1 MVLRAAIGDF
11 EDAQIYGTLQQSFDD
26 TIREKRYFFLPDI
39 RSFALVALEIVS
51 KMCEKKF
58 QNRYVTYDSEHVPL
72 KLNLTNC
79 ISDEE
84 DEFGAQYGYEI
95 EDTHR
100 MYGGIQPEDMYYH
113 ERTERCM
120 SPEYTMK
127 NRNDSLEN
135 LMDKNRPMSPAYN
148 VPNRQSTPETVCS
161 DSDGEDR
168 EVAKYTSERKPLSSG
183 RPLSPKV
190 YKNSEKNSVKHETE
204 RTLSPN
210 RVMSPSSIGK
220 VSQRKSRKDTPK
232 PTDITLSAN
241 RVKSPQRSLSPSMY
255 DHERCVSPDP
265 MKDAKLQEL
274 RKETESGKRSTKKER
289 KTSFS
294 RKQKSEKHDDGQAFE
309 AFVGDSAAKQSKRK
323 DGNWLTKPSSIL
335 KSITNNET
343 AVSVFKAKPVDEENH
358 LDAIEEEDIE
368 SNQNKSRQTKSFKS
382 KEKVKGEVWDII
394 DEQFYTQC
402 NKKASNKLKKTVSG
416 ESRSSLWSFI
426 STPDDWDDDDEINNI
441 LDCLPGMAEPSELR
455 RSAITVEEIM
465 KEQERAMLKK
475 NETKRFTLADL
486 NKSKFELIDYYE
498 MLKARQI
505 TIDQVPQD
513 KREMLMN
520 VVELK
525 LEEKLKKEG
534 KFKDNG
540 VIRNDELYSNAM
552 APGGAGNDN
561 SAEPVKVVSF
571 RRAQQSNSATVTSG
585 VKQVN
590 DSRAKSAPLKRPRTP
605 MKKPESK
612 TPQIN
617 PAFADSQNIVK
628 RNKARSAL
636 RKALNNKNTF
646 NGVPRQ
652 HVRTPV
658 GEKQDLTVKYATVK
672 KINVE
677 SHDNHESMD
686 MCQSNDTEV
695 LKVPVPT
702 KESFSIT
709 KVKPAKVSVKRYSSF
724 SSNESSSSYLYN
736 DNSRKTDVSLTSG
749 ELTSVSS
756 QSESDQFETDGHM
769 TDVEGQSAQTF
780 NARRK
785 VLNRGPGSRVDS
797 GFDSGSMSS
806 EMSAPLHSKQYY
818 SPIQNTSA
826 KHNVNSWARNYKSM
840 EFIPNSPFDMSG
852 NFISPSAS
860 LPAEK
865 FVEQFAYPERPSSA
879 VRNAFSYSVSA
890 NGDNKHLMD
899 NDSGIGLSKHISNQI
914 RSNMNEMSSG
924 SSLNS
929 DSTITPTMI
938 NVAGSANKGTINL
951 NQRPMSPS
959 QRPMSP
965 SQRPMSPEIPVSQR
979 PMSPERPMSPNV
991 RPTEHRPILKA
1002 KARVLSPNR
1011 DQSTSR
1017 PTSAASNHVM
1027 GNRPFSPN
1035 GRSDQRPFSPNG
1047 RTNNRPFSPNGRS
1060 DSSPFSPNERS
1071 ANRPFSPNARSK
1083 SSERPFSPAGR
1094 ETSNKMRST
1103 RHSSHSPD
1111 GRKYQN
1117 QHLTN
1122 RNTISHSPIV
1132 QINSKPLVSNK
1143 GIESAEQT
1151 SVATKR
1157 YRELV
1162 KQGVPLR
1169 ASAIESSP
1177 NRKESDR
1184 NAADSMSRP
1193 NTAESTV
1200 EEPVDNEKL
1209 FDDLESK
1216 GFFANRSRSPSPA
1229 KGSSPS
1235 RSKTSNEGSK
1245 KHEGNRHRKR
1255 NKHLPLDQIVR
1266 EVPDQ
1271 THRSQSKPYR
1281 SQSNNHLIVSEDAF
1295 LNQPTSEDSE
1305 TCSIKTTKSSGSTPS
1320 GSRPKVVVDAE
1331 LVIDR
1336 IFSQNHPDDNELDVE
1351 VEAALGLDK
1360 DPFKTMNTLYSND
1373 GGPSTADLANMPLLN
1388 GVNQNHIHECV
1399 ELVSNLHV
1407 VTVRDLLPA
1416 RQESFDILR
1425 KKLHQVGQLGTVG
1438 NQVIII
1444 FFLNVVIDKNVHSV
1458 SSI

>member
-26 TIREKRYFFLPDI
+26 TIRDKRYFFLPDI

-58 QNRYVTYDSEHVPL
+58 QNRYVTYDSEHVPM

-84 DEFGAQYGYEI
+84 DEFGAQYGYEM

-100 MYGGIQPEDMYYH
+100 MYGGIQPEEMYYQEQH
-113 ERTERCM
+113 DRCM
-120 SPEYTMK
+120 SPDYTLK

-135 LMDKNRPMSPAYN
+135 LMDKNRPMSPTYN
-148 VPNRQSTPETVCS
+148 MPNRQSTPETVCS
-161 DSDGEDR
+161 DSEGEDG
-168 EVAKYTSERKPLSSG
+168 EVAKYTAEQRAHNPG

-190 YKNSEKNSVKHETE
+190 NKNSGRNSAEHESE
-204 RTLSPN
+204 RKLSAS
-210 RVMSPSSIGK
+210 RVMSPIGK
-220 VSQRKSRKDTPK
+220 VSQRKSRKDMSK
-232 PTDITLSAN
+232 AREMLSPN
-241 RVKSPQRSLSPSMY
+241 RVKSPQRSLSPSLY
-255 DHERCVSPDP
+255 DKGRCVSPDP

-274 RKETESGKRSTKKER
+274 RKETETGKRSTKKER

-294 RKQKSEKHDDGQAFE
+294 RKQKSEKLDDSQAFE
-309 AFVGDSAAKQSKRK
+309 AFVDDNGVKQSKRK
-323 DGNWLTKPSSIL
+323 DGSWLTKPTSIL
-335 KSITNNET
+335 KSITNSET

-368 SNQNKSRQTKSFKS
+368 ASQNKSKQIKSFKS
-382 KEKVKGEVWDII
+382 KEKVKAEVWDII

-402 NKKASNKLKKTVSG
+402 NKKASHKLKKTVSG

-441 LDCLPGMAEPSELR
+441 LDCLPGMTEPSELR

-465 KEQERAMLKK
+465 KEQEKAMLKK
-475 NETKRFTLADL
+475 NGTKRFSLAEL

-498 MLKARQI
+498 LLKARQI
-505 TIDQVPQD
+505 TIDQVPED

-520 VVELK
+520 VVEFK

-540 VIRNDELYSNAM
+540 IIRNDELYSNAM
-552 APGGAGNDN
+552 APGGAGNDAN
-561 SAEPVKVVSF
+561 AGSIKVVSF
-571 RRAQQSNSATVTSG
+571 RRSQQSNSATVSSG
-585 VKQVN
+585 VQQINESRV
-590 DSRAKSAPLKRPRTP
+590 DRAKSAPLKRPRTP
-605 MKKPESK
+605 MKKAESK

-617 PAFADSQNIVK
+617 PAFAETQNIVK

-646 NGVPRQ
+646 NGVPNQ
-652 HVRTPV
+652 VRTPV
-658 GEKQDLTVKYATVK
+658 GEKKDLTVKYATVK

-677 SHDNHESMD
+677 SHDKHESMD
-686 MCQSNDTEV
+686 VSQSNDTQV
-695 LKVPVPT
+695 LQVAVPT

-709 KVKPAKVSVKRYSSF
+709 KVKPASVSVKRYSSF

-736 DNSRKTDVSLTSG
+736 DSSRKTDVSLTSG

-769 TDVEGQSAQTF
+769 TDVEGQSAQHF

-806 EMSAPLHSKQYY
+806 EMSGPLHSKQYY
-818 SPIQNTSA
+818 SPIQNASA
-826 KHNVNSWARNYKSM
+826 KQNVNSWARNYKSM
-840 EFIPNSPFDMSG
+840 EFIPNSPLDMSG
-852 NFISPSAS
+852 KFLSPAAS

-865 FVEQFAYPERPSSA
+865 FAEQFAYHERPSSA

-890 NGDNKHLMD
+890 NGENKHFMD
-899 NDSGIGLSKHISNQI
+899 NDNGIGLSNHISNQI

-929 DSTITPTMI
+929 DNTITPSMI
-938 NVAGSANKGTINL
+938 NVSASQNKGTLNL
-951 NQRPMSPS
+951 NQRPMSP
-959 QRPMSP
+959 
-965 SQRPMSPEIPVSQR
+965 EVPVSQR
-979 PMSPERPMSPNV
+979 QMSPERPMSPNV

-1002 KARVLSPNR
+1002 KARILSPER
-1011 DQSTSR
+1011 DQSVNR
-1017 PTSAASNHVM
+1017 PTSAASDHAL

-1035 GRSDQRPFSPNG
+1035 GRSEQRPFSPNG
-1047 RTNNRPFSPNGRS
+1047 RSNSRPFSPNGRS
-1060 DSSPFSPNERS
+1060 DNRPFSPKERS
-1071 ANRPFSPNARSK
+1071 DNRPFSPNTRSK
-1083 SSERPFSPAGR
+1083 SSERHFSPTGR
-1094 ETSNKMRST
+1094 ETLNDARST
-1103 RHSSHSPD
+1103 RHFSLSPD
-1111 GRKYQN
+1111 GRTTQK
-1117 QHLTN
+1117 QHSNN
-1122 RNTISHSPIV
+1122 RNTKSHSPIV
-1132 QINSKPLVSNK
+1132 QINSKQLVPNR
-1143 GIESAEQT
+1143 GGESTDQT
-1151 SVATKR
+1151 SAATKR

-1184 NAADSMSRP
+1184 KTAESMSRP

-1200 EEPVDNEKL
+1200 EEPVDNDKL

-1229 KGSSPS
+1229 KGTSPS
-1235 RSKTSNEGSK
+1235 RSKPSNDGSK
-1245 KHEGNRHRKR
+1245 KHDHNRHKKR

-1271 THRSQSKPYR
+1271 THRSQSKPFR

-1360 DPFKTMNTLYSND
+1360 VPFRTMNTLYSND
-1373 GGPSTADLANMPLLN
+1373 DGPSAADLANMPLLN

-1416 RQESFDILR
+1416 RQESFDVLR

-1438 NQVIII
+1438 NQVIV
-1444 FFLNVVIDKNVHSV
+1444 FNCCSCLRNMHT
-1458 SSI
+1458 